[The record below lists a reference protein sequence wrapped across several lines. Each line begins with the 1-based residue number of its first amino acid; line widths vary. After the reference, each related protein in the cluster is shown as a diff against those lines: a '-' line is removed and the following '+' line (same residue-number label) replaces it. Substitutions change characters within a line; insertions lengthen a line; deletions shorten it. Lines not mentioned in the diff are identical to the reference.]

1 MKNNL
6 SLEHQNDLRQKLEQK
21 LILSQAILQR
31 LELLT
36 LPHLELTN
44 KINEELL
51 SNPFLEESDLNIEDN
66 SNVKQN
72 EDSPTDDL
80 SRNDKKDVF
89 ENVDFGE
96 YFENYLDPGYKT
108 SKRTDEEEKPI
119 FENIAVKSISLYE
132 HLLWQLGFVEAPE
145 NIIEIAKEVIGNL
158 DDDGYFTV
166 PLEEISSNLNV
177 DREDVEKALKLVQE
191 LDPPGVGARNIR
203 ESFLI
208 QLKQFGKENTITYEI
223 VDKYHH
229 LLEDGDIEEI
239 AKNLDVDVDLVKESI
254 EDLKKL
260 NPKPGLQYSE
270 DKNIYIVPDVFVKKI
285 GDDYIVILNEDG
297 IPDIRLNEKYLDM
310 LKNKKFSKKEELAMK
325 KKLKDAIE
333 LMKGIYK
340 RNTTL
345 YKVATVIVNKQRA
358 FLDKG
363 IMFLKP
369 LSLKD
374 VAEEVGVHISTIS
387 RVVTN
392 KWVQCPQGVFEMRK
406 FFSSGFRSSTGE
418 DISVNELK
426 NKIKEIIEREDK
438 TKPFSDSKIAKL
450 LQKEGVDIK
459 RRTVTK
465 YREMLGIPTS
475 RERKLK

>member
-6 SLEHQNDLRQKLEQK
+6 SLEQHNELQQRLEQK

-51 SNPFLEESDLNIEDN
+51 SNPFLEEGGLSVEETGNLKRDGEFSSEDRDLKGN
-66 SNVKQN
+66 
-72 EDSPTDDL
+72 
-80 SRNDKKDVF
+80 DVF
-89 ENVDFGE
+89 ESVDLGE

-108 SKRTDEEEKPI
+108 SKRVNDEEKPV
-119 FENIAVKSISLYE
+119 FENIAVRPISLYE

-145 NIIEIAKEVIGNL
+145 NVIEIAKEIIGNL
-158 DDDGYFTV
+158 DDDGYLNTS
-166 PLEEISSNLNV
+166 LEDLASDLNV
-177 DREDVEKALKLVQE
+177 KVEDVEKALKLVQE

-208 QLKQFGKENTITYEI
+208 QLKQLGKENSITYEI

-229 LLEDGDIEEI
+229 LLEDGDIEGI
-239 AKNLDVDVDLVKESI
+239 AKKLDVDIELVKESI
-254 EDLKKL
+254 EELKKL
-260 NPKPGLQYSE
+260 NPRPGLQYSE
-270 DKNIYIVPDVFVKKI
+270 DNNIYIVPDVFVKKI
-285 GDDYIVILNEDG
+285 GDDYVVILNEEG
-297 IPDIRLNEKYLDM
+297 IPDIKLNEKYLEL
-310 LKNKKFSKKEELAMK
+310 LKNKKFSKEDEIALK
-325 KKLKDAIE
+325 KKLKDAVE
-333 LMKGIYK
+333 LIKGVYK

-345 YKVATVIVNKQRA
+345 YKVATVIVNKQKA

-363 IMFLKP
+363 IEYLKP

-406 FFSSGFRSSTGE
+406 FFSSGFKSSTGE
-418 DISVNELK
+418 DVSVNELK

-438 TKPFSDSKIAKL
+438 RKPFSDSKIAKL
-450 LQKEGVDIK
+450 LQEEGINIK

>member
-1 MKNNL
+1 M
-6 SLEHQNDLRQKLEQK
+6 
-21 LILSQAILQR
+21 
-31 LELLT
+31 
-36 LPHLELTN
+36 
-44 KINEELL
+44 
-51 SNPFLEESDLNIEDN
+51 
-66 SNVKQN
+66 
-72 EDSPTDDL
+72 
-80 SRNDKKDVF
+80 
-89 ENVDFGE
+89 
-96 YFENYLDPGYKT
+96 
-108 SKRTDEEEKPI
+108 
-119 FENIAVKSISLYE
+119 
-132 HLLWQLGFVEAPE
+132 
-145 NIIEIAKEVIGNL
+145 
-158 DDDGYFTV
+158 

-260 NPKPGLQYSE
+260 NPKPGIQYSE